1 MYLMYIDQCQEC
13 QDYMHTKVKLKSGIE
28 SFATSAQNS
37 TKQRYFAFTNNF
49 FENSTIQI

>member
-1 MYLMYIDQCQEC
+1 MYLMYIDQCQ
-13 QDYMHTKVKLKSGIE
+13 DYTHTKVKLKSGIE

-49 FENSTIQI
+49 FENSTIKI

>member
-1 MYLMYIDQCQEC
+1 MHLMYIDQFY
-13 QDYMHTKVKLKSGIE
+13 DYMHFKVKLKLGIE